1 MVIQWQFDELN
12 KAVITTAAAAAA
24 AAAAISFSY
33 LSNYPV

>member
-24 AAAAISFSY
+24 AISFSY